1 MLTIFSFLLSLIGS
15 INWLMIGFFQYDFI
29 AGLFG
34 FQASIFSRFF
44 YILFGLGSI
53 VLVFK
58 LIKGKGNI
66 AVFSRKNK
74 KDVQNNMHNLQE
86 KITQSSLPNS
96 EAGQDHLNQSSH
108 NNDLQQDNQ
117 ENFENHYR
125 K

>member
-1 MLTIFSFLLSLIGS
+1 MFTIFSFLLTLIGCV
-15 INWLMIGFFQYDFI
+15 NWLMIGFFQYDFI

-44 YILFGLGSI
+44 YILFGLSSL

-58 LIKGKGNI
+58 LIKGKGVI

-74 KDVQNNMHNLQE
+74 NNTKENFQKIQNKISNSQNTNTEADKDILNNEE
-86 KITQSSLPNS
+86 KNDIN
-96 EAGQDHLNQSSH
+96 NQSH
-108 NNDLQQDNQ
+108 F

>member
-44 YILFGLGSI
+44 YILFGLGAI

-96 EAGQDHLNQSSH
+96 EAGQDQLNQSSH

>member
-86 KITQSSLPNS
+86 KITQSSLSNS
-96 EAGQDHLNQSSH
+96 EAGQDHLNQSGH

>member
-44 YILFGLGSI
+44 YILFGLGAI

-66 AVFSRKNK
+66 AVFSRKHK

-86 KITQSSLPNS
+86 KIAQSSLSNS

>member
-86 KITQSSLPNS
+86 KITQSSLSNS